1 MEMHMTN
8 TLWRIDLD
16 VSPQLADAYEYA
28 LETFCA
34 AVTQYL
40 DDDELAQRIEAYA
53 EEKPD
58 EAALKAT
65 IAAVAERAGVSTP
78 ALSITEVENK
88 DWLAEYARNYPPLQI
103 GRYFIYGSHFDA
115 KLPAGKIALKV
126 EAATAFGTGEH
137 ASTNGCLQALDRL
150 SRRYKFNKP
159 LDMGCGSAI
168 LAMAIAK
175 TWGASVVASDIDAQ
189 SVDVARYNAEVN
201 GVGGS
206 VLAICANG
214 YNSPSVTR
222 NGPYDLIM
230 ANILARPLSAMAK
243 DLAKNL
249 QPGGFAV
256 LAGFLDRDAN
266 WVLASHRCHGLRLV
280 ERIKVDGWQTLV
292 LRKG

>member
-1 MEMHMTN
+1 MSDV
-8 TLWRIDLD
+8 LWRVDLE
-16 VSPQLADAYEYA
+16 VSPELADAYEFA
-28 LETFCA
+28 LEDFCA

-53 EEKPD
+53 EVQPD
-58 EAALKAT
+58 EQALLAA
-65 IAAVAERAGVSTP
+65 IAAVAERNGVDAP
-78 ALSITEVENK
+78 VVKITEVENK
-88 DWLAEYARNYPPLQI
+88 DWLAEYARSNPPLQI
-103 GRYFIYGSHFDA
+103 GRYFIYGNHFDGN
-115 KLPAGKIALKV
+115 LPAGKIALKV

-137 ASTNGCLQALDRL
+137 ASTNGCLQALDHL
-150 SRRYKFNKP
+150 SKKYKFKQP

-175 TWGASVVASDIDAQ
+175 TWGASVVASDIDKQ
-189 SVDVARYNAEVN
+189 SVDVARFNAETN
-201 GVGGS
+201 GVGSYLLPVCGD
-206 VLAICANG
+206 G
-214 YNSPSVTR
+214 YRSPSVSR

-266 WVLASHRCHGLRLV
+266 WVFAAHRCHGLRLV
-280 ERIKVDGWQTLV
+280 ERIHVNGWQTLV

>member
-1 MEMHMTN
+1 MSDI
-8 TLWRIDLD
+8 LWRVD
-16 VSPQLADAYEYA
+16 VPVTPELADAYEFA
-28 LETFCA
+28 LEDFCA

-53 EEKPD
+53 DTQPD
-58 EAALKAT
+58 EDALKAA
-65 IAAVAERAGVSTP
+65 IQAVADRNGAQAPEVT
-78 ALSITEVENK
+78 ITEVENK
-88 DWLAEYARNYPPLQI
+88 DWLAEYARKYPPLEI
-103 GRYFIYGSHFDA
+103 GRYFIYGSHYDG
-115 KLPAGKIALKV
+115 KLPAGKVALKV

-137 ASTNGCLQALDRL
+137 ASTNGCLQALDKL
-150 SRRYKFNKP
+150 SKRYRFNQP

-189 SVDVARYNAEVN
+189 SVDVAKFNAEVN
-201 GVGGS
+201 GVGGYILP
-206 VLAICANG
+206 VCGDG
-214 YNSPSVTR
+214 YGTPSVSR

-256 LAGFLDRDAN
+256 LAGFLERDAN
-266 WVLASHRCHGLRLV
+266 WVFAAHRCHGLVLV
-280 ERIKVDGWQTLV
+280 ERIKVNGWQTLV
-292 LRKG
+292 LRKK

>member
-1 MEMHMTN
+1 MIQI
-8 TLWRIDLD
+8 LWRIDLD
-16 VSPQLADAYEYA
+16 VTPQVADAYQYA
-28 LETFCA
+28 LEDFCG

-40 DDDELAQRIEAYA
+40 DDDEWPERIEAYA

-58 EAALKAT
+58 LAAMQGAVDHVAQGYGVEAPE
-65 IAAVAERAGVSTP
+65 VR
-78 ALSITEVENK
+78 LSEVENR
-88 DWLAEYARNYPPLQI
+88 DWLSEYARKYPPLKI
-103 GRYFIYGSHFDA
+103 GRYFIYGSHYEGS
-115 KLPAGKIALKV
+115 PPPGKIALKV

-137 ASTNGCLQALDRL
+137 ASTDGCLQALDRL
-150 SRRYKFNKP
+150 ARRYRFKRP

-206 VLAICANG
+206 LLGVCAKG
-214 YNSPSVTR
+214 YQSPSITR

-230 ANILARPLSAMAK
+230 ANILARPLSMMAK

-266 WVLASHRCHGLRLV
+266 WVFAAHRCHGLRLV
-280 ERIKVDGWQTLV
+280 ERIHVNGWQTLV

>member
-1 MEMHMTN
+1 MTN
-8 TLWRIDLD
+8 TLWRVDLE
-16 VSPQLADAYEYA
+16 VSPELADAYEFA
-28 LETFCA
+28 LEAFCG

-53 EEKPD
+53 EEEPD
-58 EAALKAT
+58 ETALKAA
-65 IAAVAERAGVSTP
+65 IAAVAERSGVSAPTVT
-78 ALSITEVENK
+78 ITAVENK

-103 GRYFIYGSHFDA
+103 GRYFIYGSHFDG

-150 SRRYKFNKP
+150 SRRYNFKRP

-206 VLAICANG
+206 VLAVCANG

-249 QPGGFAV
+249 KPGGFAV

-266 WVLASHRCHGLRLV
+266 WVFAAHRCHGLRLV
-280 ERIKVDGWQTLV
+280 ERIKVNGWQTLV
-292 LRKG
+292 LRKR

>member
-1 MEMHMTN
+1 MSDI
-8 TLWRIDLD
+8 LWRVD
-16 VSPQLADAYEYA
+16 VAVTPELADAFEYA
-28 LETFCA
+28 LEDYCA

-40 DDDELAQRIEAYA
+40 DDDELAQRLEAYA
-53 EEKPD
+53 DVKPD
-58 EAALKAT
+58 EAALRASVGL
-65 IAAVAERAGVSTP
+65 VAKRMGVEVPEVT
-78 ALSITEVENK
+78 ITEVENK
-88 DWLAEYARNYPPLQI
+88 DWLAEYARKYPPLSI
-103 GRYFIYGSHFDA
+103 GRYFIYGSHFQGP
-115 KLPAGKIALKV
+115 LPAGKIALKV

-150 SRRYKFNKP
+150 SKRYKFSQP

-175 TWGASVVASDIDAQ
+175 TWSAPVVASDIDAQ
-189 SVDVARYNAEVN
+189 SVDVAKYNAEVN
-201 GVGGS
+201 GVGSYILPVCGD
-206 VLAICANG
+206 G
-214 YNSPSVTR
+214 YGTPSVAR

-256 LAGFLDRDAN
+256 LAGFLERDAN
-266 WVLASHRCHGLRLV
+266 WVFAAHRCHGLRLV

>member
-1 MEMHMTN
+1 MTD
-8 TLWRIDLD
+8 TLWRIDLA
-16 VSPQLADAYEYA
+16 VTPELADSYEFA
-28 LETFCA
+28 LEDFCG

-40 DDDELAQRIEAYA
+40 DDDELAQRIEAYS
-53 EEKPD
+53 EQKPD
-58 EAALKAT
+58 EEALKNAVQLVADRNGVEAPELT
-65 IAAVAERAGVSTP
+65 IS
-78 ALSITEVENK
+78 EVQNK

-103 GRYFIYGSHFDA
+103 GRYFIYGSHFTGPM
-115 KLPAGKIALKV
+115 PAGKIALKV

-150 SRRYKFNKP
+150 SKKYSFKQP

-189 SVDVARYNAEVN
+189 SVDVARYNAKVN
-201 GVGGS
+201 GVGS
-206 VLAICANG
+206 YILPICGDG
-214 YNSPSVTR
+214 YKSPSVSR

-230 ANILARPLSAMAK
+230 ANILARPLSSMAK
-243 DLAKNL
+243 ELAKNL
-249 QPGGFAV
+249 QSGGFAV
-256 LAGFLDRDAN
+256 LAGFLERDAN
-266 WVLASHRCHGLRLV
+266 WVFAAHRCHGLRLV

>member
-1 MEMHMTN
+1 MTN
-8 TLWRIDLD
+8 TLWRVDLE
-16 VSPQLADAYEYA
+16 VSPELADVYEFA
-28 LETFCA
+28 LEAFCG

-53 EEKPD
+53 EEEPD
-58 EAALKAT
+58 EAALKSA
-65 IAAVAERAGVSTP
+65 IAGVAERSGVSAPTVT
-78 ALSITEVENK
+78 ITAVENK

-103 GRYFIYGSHFDA
+103 GRYFIYGSHFEG

-150 SRRYKFNKP
+150 SRRYNFKRP

-206 VLAICANG
+206 VLAVCANG

-249 QPGGFAV
+249 KPGGFAV

-266 WVLASHRCHGLRLV
+266 WVLAAHRCHGLRLV
-280 ERIKVDGWQTLV
+280 ERIKVNGWQTLV
-292 LRKG
+292 LRKR

>member
-1 MEMHMTN
+1 MSD
-8 TLWRIDLD
+8 TLWRVDLE
-16 VSPQLADAYEYA
+16 VTPELADAYEFA
-28 LETFCA
+28 LEDFCG

-53 EEKPD
+53 ETKPD
-58 EAALKAT
+58 EEVLK
-65 IAAVAERAGVSTP
+65 AAVAVVAQRNGVDAPTVT
-78 ALSITEVENK
+78 ITEVENK
-88 DWLAEYARNYPPLQI
+88 DWLAEYARKYPPLEI
-103 GRYFIYGSHFDA
+103 GRYFIYGSSYDGQ
-115 KLPAGKIALKV
+115 LPAGKIALKV

-137 ASTNGCLQALDRL
+137 ASTNGCLQALDKL
-150 SRRYKFNKP
+150 SKRYRFKQP

-189 SVDVARYNAEVN
+189 SVDVAKFNAEVN
-201 GVGGS
+201 GVGSYILPVVG
-206 VLAICANG
+206 NG
-214 YNSPSVTR
+214 YQTPSVTR

-230 ANILARPLSAMAK
+230 ANILARPLSSMAK

-249 QPGGFAV
+249 KSGGFAV

-266 WVLASHRCHGLRLV
+266 WVFAAHRCHGLRLV
-280 ERIKVDGWQTLV
+280 ERIHVNGWQTLI

>member
-1 MEMHMTN
+1 MSD
-8 TLWRIDLD
+8 TLWRVDFP
-16 VSPQLADAYEYA
+16 VTPELADAYEYA
-28 LETFCA
+28 LEPFCG

-40 DDDELAQRIEAYA
+40 DDDELAQRIEAYS
-53 EEKPD
+53 EKEPS
-58 EAALKAT
+58 ESALKAA
-65 IAAVAERAGVSTP
+65 ISAVATLNGAAIPEVTVS
-78 ALSITEVENK
+78 AVENK
-88 DWLAEYARNYPPLQI
+88 DWLAEYARKYPPLQI
-103 GRYFIYGSHFDA
+103 GRYFIYGSHYEGN
-115 KLPAGKIALKV
+115 LPAGKIALKV

-150 SRRYKFNKP
+150 SKRYSFTQP

-201 GVGGS
+201 GVGGYILP
-206 VLAICANG
+206 VCGDG
-214 YNSPSVTR
+214 YRSPSVKQ

-249 QPGGFAV
+249 QSGGFAV
-256 LAGFLDRDAN
+256 LAGFLERDAN
-266 WVLASHRCHGLRLV
+266 WVFAAHRCHGLTLV
-280 ERIKVDGWQTLV
+280 ERIHVNGWQTLI
-292 LRKG
+292 LRKQ

>member
-1 MEMHMTN
+1 MSN
-8 TLWRIDLD
+8 TLWRVD
-16 VSPQLADAYEYA
+16 VAVTPELADAYEFA
-28 LETFCA
+28 LEDFCA

-53 EEKPD
+53 EIQPD
-58 EAALKAT
+58 EAELKAA
-65 IAAVAERAGVSTP
+65 IKAVADRNGVEAPEVT
-78 ALSITEVENK
+78 ITEVENK
-88 DWLAEYARNYPPLQI
+88 DWLAEYARKYPPLEI
-103 GRYFIYGSHFDA
+103 GRYFIYGSHYDG
-115 KLPAGKIALKV
+115 KLPAGKVSLKV

-137 ASTNGCLQALDRL
+137 ASTNGCLQALDKL
-150 SRRYKFNKP
+150 SKRYRFNQP

-189 SVDVARYNAEVN
+189 SVDVAKFNAEVN
-201 GVGGS
+201 GVGGYILP
-206 VLAICANG
+206 VCGDG
-214 YNSPSVTR
+214 YRTPSVSR

-256 LAGFLDRDAN
+256 LAGFLERDAN
-266 WVLASHRCHGLRLV
+266 WVFAAHRCHGLVLV
-280 ERIKVDGWQTLV
+280 ERIKVNGWQTLV
-292 LRKG
+292 LRKK

>member
-1 MEMHMTN
+1 MTN
-8 TLWRIDLD
+8 TLWRVDLD
-16 VSPQLADAYEYA
+16 VSPELADAYEFA
-28 LETFCA
+28 LEAFCG

-53 EEKPD
+53 EEEPD
-58 EAALKAT
+58 ETALKAA
-65 IAAVAERAGVSTP
+65 IAAVAERSGVSAP
-78 ALSITEVENK
+78 AVTITAVENK

-103 GRYFIYGSHFDA
+103 GRYFIYGSHFDG

-150 SRRYKFNKP
+150 SRRYNFKRP

-206 VLAICANG
+206 VLAVCANG

-249 QPGGFAV
+249 KPGGFAV

-266 WVLASHRCHGLRLV
+266 WVFAAHRCHGLRLV
-280 ERIKVDGWQTLV
+280 ERIKVNGWQTLV
-292 LRKG
+292 LRKR

>member
-1 MEMHMTN
+1 MTN
-8 TLWRIDLD
+8 TLWRVDLD
-16 VSPQLADAYEYA
+16 VSPALADAYEFA
-28 LETFCA
+28 LEAFCG

-53 EEKPD
+53 EEEPD
-58 EAALKAT
+58 ETALKAA
-65 IAAVAERAGVSTP
+65 IAGVAERSGVSAPTVT
-78 ALSITEVENK
+78 ITAVENK

-103 GRYFIYGSHFDA
+103 GRYFIYGSHFDG

-150 SRRYKFNKP
+150 SRRYNFKRP

-206 VLAICANG
+206 VLAVCANG
-214 YNSPSVTR
+214 YHSPSVTR

-249 QPGGFAV
+249 KPGGFAV

-266 WVLASHRCHGLRLV
+266 WVFAAHRCHGLRLV
-280 ERIKVDGWQTLV
+280 ERIKVNGWQTLV
-292 LRKG
+292 LRKR

>member
-1 MEMHMTN
+1 MTN
-8 TLWRIDLD
+8 TLWRVDLE
-16 VSPQLADAYEYA
+16 VNPELADAYEFA
-28 LETFCA
+28 LEPFCG

-53 EEKPD
+53 EEQPD
-58 EAALKAT
+58 ETALKA
-65 IAAVAERAGVSTP
+65 AVAGVAERSGVP
-78 ALSITEVENK
+78 APVVTITAVENK

-103 GRYFIYGSHFDA
+103 GRYFIYGSHFDG

-137 ASTNGCLQALDRL
+137 ASTNGCLQALGRL
-150 SRRYKFNKP
+150 SRRYNFKRP

-206 VLAICANG
+206 VLALCANG

-249 QPGGFAV
+249 KPGGFAV

-266 WVLASHRCHGLRLV
+266 WVFAAHRCHGLRLV
-280 ERIKVDGWQTLV
+280 ERIKVNGWQTLV
-292 LRKG
+292 LRKR

>member
-1 MEMHMTN
+1 MSD
-8 TLWRIDLD
+8 TLWRVDLA
-16 VSPQLADAYEYA
+16 VTPELAEAYEFA
-28 LETFCA
+28 LEDFCE

-40 DDDELAQRIEAYA
+40 DDDELAQRIEAYS
-53 EEKPD
+53 ENPID
-58 EAALKAT
+58 EAALLASVK
-65 IAAVAERAGVSTP
+65 AVADRNGVEAPDVKIS
-78 ALSITEVENK
+78 EVENK
-88 DWLAEYARNYPPLQI
+88 DWLAEYARSYPPLQI
-103 GRYFIYGSHFDA
+103 GRYFIYGSHFDGT
-115 KLPAGKIALKV
+115 LPAGKIALKV

-150 SRRYKFNKP
+150 SKRYRFNQP

-175 TWGASVVASDIDAQ
+175 TWGAPVIASDIDAQ

-201 GVGGS
+201 GVGSYILPVCGD
-206 VLAICANG
+206 G
-214 YNSPSVTR
+214 YRTPSVSR

-230 ANILARPLSAMAK
+230 ANILARPLSSMAK
-243 DLAKNL
+243 DLAKHL

-266 WVLASHRCHGLRLV
+266 WVFAAHRCHGLRLV
-280 ERIKVDGWQTLV
+280 ERIKVDGWQTLI